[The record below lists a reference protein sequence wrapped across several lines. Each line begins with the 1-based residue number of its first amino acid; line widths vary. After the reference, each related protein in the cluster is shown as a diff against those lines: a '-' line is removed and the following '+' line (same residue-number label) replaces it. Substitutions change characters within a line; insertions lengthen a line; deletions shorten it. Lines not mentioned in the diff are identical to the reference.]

1 MIFST
6 PIKTGRIMEVIIMAE
21 TKMWDYTDEQ
31 ISAAIT
37 YCHDKFMN
45 SANAEDAKEW
55 KDIETLFLREQRE
68 RMDLMLK
75 DETEACK
82 LSDEANK
89 FKYEQEKDGKNL
101 EFEEKKL
108 KTSKILKVGEIV
120 VGLVGSAATVISAV
134 LNYNAKKI
142 EFDTKKESWDR
153 ICQYE
158 ESGEIPLQQP
168 NKFIKL

>member
-6 PIKTGRIMEVIIMAE
+6 PIKTGRIMEVIKMAE
-21 TKMWDYTDEQ
+21 TKMWEFTDNQ
-31 ISAAIT
+31 IGEAIT

-45 SANAEDAKEW
+45 SANAEDASEW
-55 KDIETLFLREQRE
+55 KDIENLFLREQRE
-68 RMDLMLK
+68 RMDLLLR

-82 LSDEANK
+82 LSEETEE
-89 FKYEQEKDGKNL
+89 FKKNHDL
-101 EFEEKKL
+101 EEKKL
-108 KTSKILKVGEIV
+108 KTGNILKAGEIV

-134 LNYNAKKI
+134 LNFKSKKI
-142 EFDTKKESWDR
+142 EFETKEKSWNR

-158 ESGEIPLQQP
+158 EDGEIPLQQS

>member
-6 PIKTGRIMEVIIMAE
+6 PNKTGRIMEVIFMAE

-45 SANAEDAKEW
+45 SANAEDASEW
-55 KDIETLFLREQRE
+55 KDIENLFLREQRE

-75 DETEACK
+75 DETEASK
-82 LSDEANK
+82 LS
-89 FKYEQEKDGKNL
+89 YEDCQFEKNL
-101 EFEEKKL
+101 ELEEKKL
-108 KTSKILKVGEIV
+108 KTSKILKAGEIV

-134 LNYNAKKI
+134 LNFKAKKV
-142 EFDTKKESWDR
+142 EYETKKESWDR
-153 ICQYE
+153 ICRYE

-168 NKFIKL
+168 NKMIKL